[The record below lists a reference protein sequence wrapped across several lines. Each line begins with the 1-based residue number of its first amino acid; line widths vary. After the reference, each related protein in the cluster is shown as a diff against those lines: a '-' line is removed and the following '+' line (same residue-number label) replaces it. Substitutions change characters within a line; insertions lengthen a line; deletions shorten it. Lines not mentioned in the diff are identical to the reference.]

1 MRMLTLLIL
10 APAAALTAGCGDP
23 RPPGLAT
30 TPEQS
35 RAVLTA
41 VFDAWKAGKTRAD
54 LKAQTPPIYFSDDAM
69 DRRKLVDYTIDGDGK
84 PVGTGLRY
92 DVSFTTQDGDKP
104 ASPRKAAY
112 RVVTEPNISVSIE
125 DF

>member
-10 APAAALTAGCGDP
+10 APAAALAAGCGDP
-23 RPPGLAT
+23 NPPGLAT

-41 VFDAWKAGKTRAD
+41 VLDAWKAGKNRAD

-69 DRRKLVDYTIDGDGK
+69 DRRKLTDYAIEGDGSA
-84 PVGTGLRY
+84 VGTGLRY
-92 DVSFTTQDGDKP
+92 DVTLTTQDGDKP
-104 ASPRKAAY
+104 AAQRKVAY
-112 RVVTEPNISVSIE
+112 RIVTEPNISVSKE